1 MIPIKHRYTGT
12 TLCEFDVETIK
23 EAAEKGKA
31 DLRGAYLRGAYLRGA
46 DLRGADLC
54 GAYLCRANLCRVNLC
69 EADLCEANL
78 CGANLREAKLC
89 ETNLC
94 GADLCGAD
102 LCGADLRGA
111 NIDGEIIQRPPI
123 SVANITYWCLITD
136 DRMRLGCKLHTHNEW
151 QNFNDGEISAMDDD
165 ALDFWKTW
173 KEPLLAMCAAHR
185 SKL

>member
-1 MIPIKHRYTGT
+1 MKFEIKDRCDFR
-12 TLCEFDVETIK
+12 TLFSLETETFK
-23 EAAEKGKA
+23 ACVKAAVHN
-31 DLRGAYLRGAYLRGA
+31 GA
-46 DLRGADLC
+46 DLCRADLC
-54 GAYLCRANLCRVNLC
+54 GANLCG
-69 EADLCEANL
+69 ANL
-78 CGANLREAKLC
+78 CGANLREA
-89 ETNLC
+89 
-94 GADLCGAD
+94 DLC
-102 LCGADLRGA
+102 GA

-136 DRMRLGCKLHTHNEW
+136 NRMRLGCKLHTHNEW

>member
-1 MIPIKHRYTGT
+1 MKFEIKDRCDFR
-12 TLCEFDVETIK
+12 TLFSLETETFK
-23 EAAEKGKA
+23 ACVKAAVHNGA
-31 DLRGAYLRGAYLRGA
+31 DLHGADLHGA
-46 DLRGADLC
+46 DLRGANLC
-54 GAYLCRANLCRVNLC
+54 GADLC

-78 CGANLREAKLC
+78 CRA
-89 ETNLC
+89 NLC
-94 GADLCGAD
+94 GADLC
-102 LCGADLRGA
+102 GA

-136 DRMRLGCKLHTHNEW
+136 NRMRLGCKLHTHNEW

>member
-1 MIPIKHRYTGT
+1 MKFEIKDRCDFR
-12 TLCEFDVETIK
+12 TLFSLETETFK
-23 EAAEKGKA
+23 ACVKAAVHN
-31 DLRGAYLRGAYLRGA
+31 GA
-46 DLRGADLC
+46 D
-54 GAYLCRANLCRVNLC
+54 
-69 EADLCEANL
+69 
-78 CGANLREAKLC
+78 
-89 ETNLC
+89 LC

-102 LCGADLRGA
+102 LCGADLCGANLCGANLCGADLCGA

-136 DRMRLGCKLHTHNEW
+136 NRMRLGCKLHTHNEW

>member
-1 MIPIKHRYTGT
+1 MKFEIKDRCDFR
-12 TLCEFDVETIK
+12 TLFSLETETFK
-23 EAAEKGKA
+23 ACVKAAVHNGA
-31 DLRGAYLRGAYLRGA
+31 DLCGANLREANLRGA
-46 DLRGADLC
+46 DLRGA
-54 GAYLCRANLCRVNLC
+54 
-69 EADLCEANL
+69 
-78 CGANLREAKLC
+78 KLC

-94 GADLCGAD
+94 RANLH
-102 LCGADLRGA
+102 GADLRGA

>member
-1 MIPIKHRYTGT
+1 MKFEIKDRCDFR
-12 TLCEFDVETIK
+12 TLFSLETETFK
-23 EAAEKGKA
+23 ACVKAAVH
-31 DLRGAYLRGAYLRGA
+31 
-46 DLRGADLC
+46 
-54 GAYLCRANLCRVNLC
+54 N
-69 EADLCEANL
+69 
-78 CGANLREAKLC
+78 GANLRGA
-89 ETNLC
+89 NLR
-94 GADLCGAD
+94 
-102 LCGADLRGA
+102 GADLRGA

-165 ALDFWKTW
+165 ALNFWKTW

>member
-1 MIPIKHRYTGT
+1 MKFEIKDRCDFR
-12 TLCEFDVETIK
+12 TLFSLETETFK
-23 EAAEKGKA
+23 ACVKAAVHNGA
-31 DLRGAYLRGAYLRGA
+31 DLHGADLHGA
-46 DLRGADLC
+46 DLRGA
-54 GAYLCRANLCRVNLC
+54 
-69 EADLCEANL
+69 NL
-78 CGANLREAKLC
+78 CGA
-89 ETNLC
+89 NLC

-102 LCGADLRGA
+102 LCGA

-136 DRMRLGCKLHTHNEW
+136 NRMRLGCKLHTHNEW

>member
-1 MIPIKHRYTGT
+1 MKFEIKDRCDFRTLFSLETETFKACVKAAVHNGAD
-12 TLCEFDVETIK
+12 LCE
-23 EAAEKGKA
+23 A
-31 DLRGAYLRGAYLRGA
+31 DLRR
-46 DLRGADLC
+46 ADLC
-54 GAYLCRANLCRVNLC
+54 GANLREADLC

-78 CGANLREAKLC
+78 CR
-89 ETNLC
+89 
-94 GADLCGAD
+94 
-102 LCGADLRGA
+102 ADLRGA

>member
-1 MIPIKHRYTGT
+1 MKFEIKDRCDFR
-12 TLCEFDVETIK
+12 TLFSLETETFK
-23 EAAEKGKA
+23 ACVKAAVHNGA
-31 DLRGAYLRGAYLRGA
+31 DLHGA
-46 DLRGADLC
+46 DLRGA
-54 GAYLCRANLCRVNLC
+54 
-69 EADLCEANL
+69 NL
-78 CGANLREAKLC
+78 CGA
-89 ETNLC
+89 NLC

-102 LCGADLRGA
+102 LCGA

-136 DRMRLGCKLHTHNEW
+136 NRMRLGCKLHTHNEW

>member
-1 MIPIKHRYTGT
+1 MKFEIKDRCDFR
-12 TLCEFDVETIK
+12 TLFSLETETFK
-23 EAAEKGKA
+23 ACVKAAVHN
-31 DLRGAYLRGAYLRGA
+31 GA
-46 DLRGADLC
+46 D
-54 GAYLCRANLCRVNLC
+54 
-69 EADLCEANL
+69 
-78 CGANLREAKLC
+78 
-89 ETNLC
+89 LC

-102 LCGADLRGA
+102 LCGADLCGANLCGA

-136 DRMRLGCKLHTHNEW
+136 NRMRLGCKLHTHNEW

>member
-1 MIPIKHRYTGT
+1 MKFEIKDRCDFR
-12 TLCEFDVETIK
+12 TLFSLETETFK
-23 EAAEKGKA
+23 ACVKAAVHN
-31 DLRGAYLRGAYLRGA
+31 GA
-46 DLRGADLC
+46 DLRRADLYGADL
-54 GAYLCRANLCRVNLC
+54 R
-69 EADLCEANL
+69 
-78 CGANLREAKLC
+78 
-89 ETNLC
+89 
-94 GADLCGAD
+94 
-102 LCGADLRGA
+102 GADLRGA

-123 SVANITYWCLITD
+123 SIANITYWCLITD

>member
-1 MIPIKHRYTGT
+1 MKFEIKDRCDFR
-12 TLCEFDVETIK
+12 TLFSLETETFK
-23 EAAEKGKA
+23 ACVKAAVHNGA
-31 DLRGAYLRGAYLRGA
+31 DLHGA
-46 DLRGADLC
+46 DLHGANLCGANLRGADLC
-54 GAYLCRANLCRVNLC
+54 GADLCGANLCRANLCRV
-69 EADLCEANL
+69 
-78 CGANLREAKLC
+78 
-89 ETNLC
+89 NLC

-102 LCGADLRGA
+102 LCGANLCGA

-136 DRMRLGCKLHTHNEW
+136 NRMRLGCKLHTHNEW

>member
-1 MIPIKHRYTGT
+1 MKNEKLQEVLAEHKKWLESGG
-12 TLCEFDVETIK
+12 K
-23 EAAEKGKA
+23 EGKRA
-31 DLRGAYLRGAYLRGA
+31 DLRWA
-46 DLRGADLC
+46 DLR
-54 GAYLCRANLCRVNLC
+54 
-69 EADLCEANL
+69 
-78 CGANLREAKLC
+78 
-89 ETNLC
+89 
-94 GADLCGAD
+94 
-102 LCGADLRGA
+102 GADLRGA

-123 SVANITYWCLITD
+123 SIANITYWCLITD

>member
-1 MIPIKHRYTGT
+1 MKFEIKDRCDFR
-12 TLCEFDVETIK
+12 TLFSLETETFK
-23 EAAEKGKA
+23 ACVKAAVHN
-31 DLRGAYLRGAYLRGA
+31 
-46 DLRGADLC
+46 GADLC
-54 GAYLCRANLCRVNLC
+54 GADLCGANLCG
-69 EADLCEANL
+69 ADLCGANL

-102 LCGADLRGA
+102 LCGADLCGA

-136 DRMRLGCKLHTHNEW
+136 NRMRLGCKLHTHNEW
-151 QNFNDGEISAMDDD
+151 QNFKDGEISAMDDD

>member
-1 MIPIKHRYTGT
+1 MKFEIKDRCDFR
-12 TLCEFDVETIK
+12 TLFSLETETFK
-23 EAAEKGKA
+23 ACVKAAVHN
-31 DLRGAYLRGAYLRGA
+31 GA
-46 DLRGADLC
+46 DLH
-54 GAYLCRANLCRVNLC
+54 
-69 EADLCEANL
+69 
-78 CGANLREAKLC
+78 
-89 ETNLC
+89 

-102 LCGADLRGA
+102 LYGANLCGA

-136 DRMRLGCKLHTHNEW
+136 NRMRLGCKLHTHNEW

>member
-1 MIPIKHRYTGT
+1 MKFEIKDRCDFR
-12 TLCEFDVETIK
+12 TLFSLETETFK
-23 EAAEKGKA
+23 ACVKAAVHN
-31 DLRGAYLRGAYLRGA
+31 GA
-46 DLRGADLC
+46 D
-54 GAYLCRANLCRVNLC
+54 
-69 EADLCEANL
+69 
-78 CGANLREAKLC
+78 
-89 ETNLC
+89 LC

-102 LCGADLRGA
+102 LCGADLCGANLCGANLCGADLCGANLCGADLCGA

-136 DRMRLGCKLHTHNEW
+136 NRMRLGCKLHTHNEW

>member
-1 MIPIKHRYTGT
+1 MKFEIKDRCDFR
-12 TLCEFDVETIK
+12 TLFSLETETFK
-23 EAAEKGKA
+23 ACVKAAVHNGA
-31 DLRGAYLRGAYLRGA
+31 DLHGADLHGA
-46 DLRGADLC
+46 DLRGA
-54 GAYLCRANLCRVNLC
+54 
-69 EADLCEANL
+69 
-78 CGANLREAKLC
+78 
-89 ETNLC
+89 NLC

-102 LCGADLRGA
+102 LCGADLCGA

-136 DRMRLGCKLHTHNEW
+136 NRMRLGCKLHTHNEW

>member
-1 MIPIKHRYTGT
+1 MKFEIKDRCDFR
-12 TLCEFDVETIK
+12 TLFSLETETFK
-23 EAAEKGKA
+23 ACVKAAVHNGA
-31 DLRGAYLRGAYLRGA
+31 NLR
-46 DLRGADLC
+46 
-54 GAYLCRANLCRVNLC
+54 RANLCEANLCEADLRRANLC
-69 EADLCEANL
+69 EADLCEADLCEADLCGANLCRANL
-78 CGANLREAKLC
+78 CGANLCGA
-89 ETNLC
+89 NLC
-94 GADLCGAD
+94 RANLCGAD

-136 DRMRLGCKLHTHNEW
+136 NRMRLGCKLHTHNEW

>member
-1 MIPIKHRYTGT
+1 MKFEIKDRCDFR
-12 TLCEFDVETIK
+12 TLFSLETETFK
-23 EAAEKGKA
+23 ACVKAAVHNGA
-31 DLRGAYLRGAYLRGA
+31 DLHGADLHGA
-46 DLRGADLC
+46 DLRG
-54 GAYLCRANLCRVNLC
+54 
-69 EADLCEANL
+69 ANL
-78 CGANLREAKLC
+78 CGANLR
-89 ETNLC
+89 

-111 NIDGEIIQRPPI
+111 NLRGANIDGEIIQRPPI
-123 SVANITYWCLITD
+123 SVENITYWCLITD